1 MADGPEGRVTLT
13 NIDIPF
19 GRLVFFF
26 VKAALA
32 AIPAAIIVM
41 FVLMLIAFLMSA
53 VFGVGH
59 WNMGG
64 YRV

>member
-13 NIDIPF
+13 NIDISF

-32 AIPAAIIVM
+32 GIPAAIIVM

>member
-1 MADGPEGRVTLT
+1 MTNGPENRVTLT
-13 NIDIPF
+13 DIDVPF

-41 FVLMLIAFLMSA
+41 VILMFMGFLLSA
-53 VFGVGH
+53 IFGAGH
-59 WNMGG
+59 WGMG
-64 YRV
+64 YRI